1 MRETPDELDPARRS
15 QDRYGAISSAS
26 VPRLG
31 GAARHGYD
39 PNQPRVPA
47 GHHEGGQW
55 TAQPGAGT
63 PSQRREAILDRSGKE
78 SWHSYVNTYR
88 PDGTLAEQRVFNRDG
103 SRIVSE
109 FGDGSGRFDERHTV
123 VTADRRKFVFEN
135 RGDVQTVYDEDG
147 RPISVSAW
155 TDSGPESLANAQ
167 LAYLGPAI
175 RAGTA
180 IGRVIARQA
189 AEAATLLFTWLS
201 RWNGP
206 DGIAVMSFPAYVFE
220 RGKAESDSAAKSEA
234 APISVRRV
242 TEKELTDA
250 CKKYRTV
257 QNFVN
262 KRAAEVKQEREDWSA
277 QGFGTEVHKRVACDV
292 NGFDKI
298 TGKCRTA
305 RNAQN
310 PNFIAEFSL
319 LKTLDA
325 DPNATIP
332 PTDSQHELPKYG
344 QRGTIRMDS
353 FERLKVDTACAYD
366 IKTGESIL
374 SIARIHEIV
383 HSIRQYWEEVNKIFV
398 IEVRPQLGAN
408 R

>member
-1 MRETPDELDPARRS
+1 
-15 QDRYGAISSAS
+15 
-26 VPRLG
+26 
-31 GAARHGYD
+31 
-39 PNQPRVPA
+39 
-47 GHHEGGQW
+47 
-55 TAQPGAGT
+55 
-63 PSQRREAILDRSGKE
+63 
-78 SWHSYVNTYR
+78 
-88 PDGTLAEQRVFNRDG
+88 
-103 SRIVSE
+103 
-109 FGDGSGRFDERHTV
+109 V

-180 IGRVIARQA
+180 IGRVIARKA

-220 RGKAESDSAAKSEA
+220 RGKAESDAAAKSEA

-292 NGFDKI
+292 NGFDKVLENAEPPGMLKI
-298 TGKCRTA
+298 RTSLRSFRCSRRSMPIRTQRYLLPIHSTSFRNTVSAA
-305 RNAQN
+305 RSAW
-310 PNFIAEFSL
+310 
-319 LKTLDA
+319 TLSRD
-325 DPNATIP
+325 
-332 PTDSQHELPKYG
+332 
-344 QRGTIRMDS
+344 
-353 FERLKVDTACAYD
+353 
-366 IKTGESIL
+366 
-374 SIARIHEIV
+374 
-383 HSIRQYWEEVNKIFV
+383 
-398 IEVRPQLGAN
+398 
-408 R
+408 